1 MLWWSGHRNMDF
13 SMTDQPQWREST
25 TQHYECVCVLGG
37 GGELKSH
44 PKQNKTKQKKEN
56 NPPPKKTQKTT
67 TDEEEEGSPRPT
79 GSRLLLSQRGGS
91 GCPCVVQVPSLP
103 QEKLPLAAR
112 GCGQKVKHKAETG
125 GRGGGENPKQ
135 TINFASLR
143 IAILG

>member
-56 NPPPKKTQKTT
+56 NPPQKNPKKQQQKKKKKKKEAH
-67 TDEEEEGSPRPT
+67 DQQGQGSCFLNAVALVAPVWCRFHLCL
-79 GSRLLLSQRGGS
+79 RKNFHLLPVG
-91 GCPCVVQVPSLP
+91 VA
-103 QEKLPLAAR
+103 K
-112 GCGQKVKHKAETG
+112 K
-125 GRGGGENPKQ
+125 
-135 TINFASLR
+135 
-143 IAILG
+143 